1 MQEALPS
8 QLTVSADTV
17 GSRPVFHAAIYPQT
31 PRAPRGA
38 RSVTEGCDGTSLSV
52 LGENPPGLAL
62 RSGGGHTGEGSALLP
77 GHLCPWRTPGRS
89 GTWKAGGCARRDFR
103 ACGVGSGELDGG
115 CGEWRVRRPSG
126 GHRADSVTPHPA
138 PAPPSSPIR
147 LRAEQ
152 PHSSPRCVA
161 IRAGAAAGRSDAAP
175 RPGTQPKR
183 RLHKGGSQGSGPAVA
198 PAPPEPPGR
207 PTAPRV
213 AVRPAAPPAARPRQP
228 RQARPAPPAGAGS
241 PRLTPA
247 RQPGR

>member
-52 LGENPPGLAL
+52 LGENPPGVAL

-147 LRAEQ
+147 ADVWR
-152 PHSSPRCVA
+152 
-161 IRAGAAAGRSDAAP
+161 
-175 RPGTQPKR
+175 
-183 RLHKGGSQGSGPAVA
+183 SGPAQRRVA
-198 PAPPEPPGR
+198 PTLLRGPGRSPSAGYTKAAPKAPARPLPRRPRSPRADLPPLASQSGRPRRQPPALGSPVRRGLLRRPARGPPG
-207 PTAPRV
+207 
-213 AVRPAAPPAARPRQP
+213 
-228 RQARPAPPAGAGS
+228 
-241 PRLTPA
+241 
-247 RQPGR
+247 